1 MRGRAKAGIVRG
13 VDPAFV
19 RYAEALHPSFEK
31 LVAMPPVTVPTL
43 PRDAPKECVYLFS
56 EAGKDLYVGRTR
68 HLRQRMRQH
77 SIPSSRHNQ
86 AVFAFRLARQ
96 ETGRLVA
103 AYSGD
108 GTRALLAAN
117 DAAFAAAFTG
127 AKGRVR
133 AMELRYVEE
142 TDPLRQ
148 VLLEIYASIVLATP
162 YNDFN
167 TH

>member
-1 MRGRAKAGIVRG
+1 ME
-13 VDPAFV
+13 PAFA

-31 LVAMPPVTVPTL
+31 LVAMTPVTIATI
-43 PRDAPKECVYLFS
+43 PRDAARECIYLFS
-56 EAGKDLYVGRTR
+56 EQGKNLYVGRTR

-77 SIPSSRHNQ
+77 SIPSSKHNQ
-86 AVFAFRLARQ
+86 AVFAFRLAR
-96 ETGRLVA
+96 EMTGKLVA
-103 AYSGD
+103 TYAGD

-117 DAAFAAAFTG
+117 DTVFAAAFTD
-127 AKGRVR
+127 AKARIR
-133 AMELRYVEE
+133 AMQVRYVEE

-148 VLLEIYASIVLATP
+148 ALLEIYTSIVLATP

>member
-1 MRGRAKAGIVRG
+1 M
-13 VDPAFV
+13 DPAFA
-19 RYAEALHPSFEK
+19 RYAESLHMSFER
-31 LVAMPPVTVPTL
+31 LVAMPPVTIATL

-56 EAGKDLYVGRTR
+56 ENAKNLYVGRTR

-86 AVFAFRLARQ
+86 AVFAFRLAR
-96 ETGRLVA
+96 EATGRVVA
-103 AYSGD
+103 RYTGD

-117 DAAFAAAFTG
+117 DPSFGAAFVD
-127 AKGRVR
+127 AKTRIR
-133 AMELRYVEE
+133 AMQVRYVEE
-142 TDPLRQ
+142 TDSLRQ
-148 VLLEIYASIVLATP
+148 ALLEIYASIVLATP